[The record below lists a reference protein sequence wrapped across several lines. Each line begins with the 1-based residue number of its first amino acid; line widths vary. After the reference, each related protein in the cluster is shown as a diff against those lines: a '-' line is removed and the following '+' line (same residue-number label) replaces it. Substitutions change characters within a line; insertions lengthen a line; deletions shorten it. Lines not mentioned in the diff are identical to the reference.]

1 MYISYIDRFQ
11 YRDDA
16 RVSHPRPGIRLQ
28 PEKGFDMN
36 RGSISLAALLWLIIG
51 FLVIYPLSILVLES
65 FKIAPTDTWGIG
77 NYLEFFR
84 DTYYL
89 KTFANTLV
97 LSSLVL
103 LTATLFGVP
112 LAYILARYR
121 QWGKTVFT
129 ALILL
134 PIVLPAYAGVFA
146 FIIFFGKYGTVN
158 LLLMDSGLIEA
169 PINFIYG
176 LHGLVFVQALHM
188 LPFIV
193 LGLSAGF
200 TNIDPCFEEAA
211 EVEGASGFRRF
222 FTVSLPLCTP
232 SYLAGAVIVFLWPF
246 TDWLTP
252 LILGQ
257 VDFLPSVAYINIA
270 YHFTDVHRKYLGI
283 VAVIVSSL
291 VCISLF
297 LLARWWVERKK
308 YTGLSKGTTSE
319 GRVIEPSPLVKS
331 GAYLYMF
338 FIAGLVLLIPIVLGL
353 SAFSRRWVLEPFPTY
368 WTLDNFRLI
377 LLESPLLIKNSFLF
391 SGVAL
396 LFGIA
401 FGLPAAYIIVR
412 TQVPGKDALD
422 FVITLMLAFP
432 GMAVGVAYLF
442 GFWEGIPLARYWIIM
457 PLALFARRLPY
468 FLRMAH
474 SSYLQLDSSLEEAS
488 EVSGVG
494 KLRTFFSISLPLLLK
509 GVLVGVVMFFIM
521 AFQEISTAIFL
532 YRGGWETLPIGIYL
546 NWHRGMEFGIAAAMA
561 FLMIVITFILLLI
574 ISRVAGGILKA
585 AWGPGGT

>member
-1 MYISYIDRFQ
+1 MS
-11 YRDDA
+11 
-16 RVSHPRPGIRLQ
+16 
-28 PEKGFDMN
+28 
-36 RGSISLAALLWLIIG
+36 RGNAFLAALLWLVIA
-51 FLVIYPLSILVLES
+51 FLVLYPLSFLVLES
-65 FKIAPTDTWGIG
+65 LKIAGTDNWGIK
-77 NYLEFFR
+77 NYLGFFQ

-89 KTFANTLV
+89 KTFGNTLV

-103 LTATLFGVP
+103 LTTTLFGVP

-121 QWGKTVFT
+121 HWGKTVFT

-146 FIIFFGKYGTVN
+146 FIIFLGKHGTLN
-158 LLLMDSGLIEA
+158 LLLMEAGLIKT

-176 LHGLVFVQALHM
+176 LHGLVFIQSLHM

-200 TNIDPCFEEAA
+200 TTIDPSFEEAA

-222 FTVSLPLCTP
+222 FTISLPLCTP
-232 SYLAGAVIVFLWPF
+232 SYMAGAVIVFLWPF

-252 LILGQ
+252 MILGQ

-270 YHFTDVHRKYLGI
+270 YHFTDMHRKYMGI
-283 VAVIVSSL
+283 VAVIISSI
-291 VCISLF
+291 VCIALF
-297 LLARWWVERKK
+297 LLVKRWVERKK

-319 GRVIEPSPLVKS
+319 GRVIEPGALVKS
-331 GAYLYMF
+331 GAYVYMV

-353 SAFSRRWVLEPFPTY
+353 SAFSRRWVFEPFPSY
-368 WTLDNFRLI
+368 WTLENFRLI
-377 LLESPLLIKNSFLF
+377 LLESPILIKNSFLF
-391 SGVAL
+391 SGIAL
-396 LFGIA
+396 IFGIT
-401 FGLPAAYIIVR
+401 FGLPAAYLIVR
-412 TQVPGKDALD
+412 TRVPGKNALD

-432 GMAVGVAYLF
+432 GIAVGVGYLLA
-442 GFWEGIPLARYWIIM
+442 FWKGIPLATYWIIM

-474 SSYLQLDSSLEEAS
+474 SAYLQLDISLEEAS
-488 EVSGVG
+488 EVSGAG
-494 KLRTFFSISLPLLLK
+494 KIRTFFHISLPLLIK

-574 ISRVAGGILKA
+574 ISRIGGGILKA

>member
-1 MYISYIDRFQ
+1 MS
-11 YRDDA
+11 
-16 RVSHPRPGIRLQ
+16 
-28 PEKGFDMN
+28 
-36 RGSISLAALLWLIIG
+36 RGNIFLAALLWLIIG
-51 FLVIYPLSILVLES
+51 FLVVYPLSFLILES
-65 FKIAPTDTWGIG
+65 FKIAGTSSWGIQ
-77 NYLEFFR
+77 NYLEFFQ

-89 KTFANTLV
+89 KTFGNTLL

-103 LTATLFGVP
+103 LTTTLFGVP

-121 QWGKTVFT
+121 HWGKTVFT

-146 FIIFFGKYGTVN
+146 FVIFFGKYGTVN
-158 LLLMDSGLIEA
+158 LLLMDTGLIEK

-176 LHGLVFVQALHM
+176 LHGLVFIQSLHM

-193 LGLSAGF
+193 LG
-200 TNIDPCFEEAA
+200 PFEEAA
-211 EVEGASGFRRF
+211 EVEGAGGFWRF
-222 FTVSLPLCTP
+222 LTVTLPLCTP

-246 TDWLTP
+246 TDWLSP

-257 VDFLPSVAYINIA
+257 VDFLPSVSYINIA
-270 YHFTDVHRKYLGI
+270 YHFTDMHRKYMGI
-283 VAVIVSSL
+283 VAVVVSSV
-291 VCISLF
+291 VCIGIF

-308 YTGLSKGTTSE
+308 YTGLSKGTTAE
-319 GRVIEPSPLVKS
+319 GRVIEPGPLVKL
-331 GAYLYMF
+331 GAYLYIL
-338 FIAGLVLLIPIVLGL
+338 FIAGLVLLIPVVLGL
-353 SAFSRRWVLEPFPTY
+353 AAFSRRWVLEPFPTY
-368 WTLDNFRLI
+368 WTLENFRLI
-377 LLESPLLIKNSFLF
+377 LLESPLLIQNSFVF
-391 SGVAL
+391 SGIAL
-396 LFGIA
+396 VFGIA
-401 FGLPAAYIIVR
+401 FGLPVAYLIVR
-412 TQVPGKDALD
+412 TRVPGKDALD

-432 GMAVGVAYLF
+432 GMAVGVSYLLA
-442 GFWEGIPLARYWIIM
+442 FWHTIPLATHWIIM

-474 SSYLQLDSSLEEAS
+474 SAYLQLDISLEEAS

-494 KLRTFFSISLPLLLK
+494 KTRTFFNISLPLLIK

-532 YRGGWETLPIGIYL
+532 YRGGWETLPIGIFL

-574 ISRVAGGILKA
+574 ISRISGGVLKA

>member
-1 MYISYIDRFQ
+1 MS
-11 YRDDA
+11 
-16 RVSHPRPGIRLQ
+16 
-28 PEKGFDMN
+28 
-36 RGSISLAALLWLIIG
+36 RGNLSLTTVLWLIIA
-51 FLVIYPLSILVLES
+51 FLVIYPLSFLVLES
-65 FKIAPTDTWGIG
+65 FKIAETSTWGLK
-77 NYLEFFR
+77 NYLEFFQ

-89 KTFANTLV
+89 KTFGNTLI

-103 LTATLFGVP
+103 LTTTLFGVP

-121 QWGKTVFT
+121 HWGKTIFT

-146 FIIFFGKYGTVN
+146 FVIFFGKYGTLN
-158 LLLMDSGLIEA
+158 LLLMDTGLIEQ

-176 LHGLVFVQALHM
+176 LHGLVFIQSLHM

-200 TNIDPCFEEAA
+200 TTIDPSFEEAA
-211 EVEGASGFRRF
+211 EVEGASGFWRF
-222 FTVSLPLCTP
+222 LTVSLPLCTP

-257 VDFLPSVAYINIA
+257 VDFLPSVSYINIA
-270 YHFTDVHRKYLGI
+270 YHFTDVHRKYMGI
-283 VAVIVSSL
+283 VAVVVSSI
-291 VCISLF
+291 VCISIF

-319 GRVIEPSPLVKS
+319 GRVIEPSGLVKL
-331 GAYLYMF
+331 GAYLYLI
-338 FIAGLVLLIPIVLGL
+338 FIACLVLLIPIVLGL
-353 SAFSRRWVLEPFPTY
+353 AAFSRRWVLEPFPTY
-368 WTLDNFRLI
+368 WTLENFKLI
-377 LLESPLLIKNSFLF
+377 LMESPLLIKNSFLF
-391 SGVAL
+391 STIAL
-396 LFGIA
+396 AFGIT
-401 FGLPAAYIIVR
+401 FGLPASYIIVR
-412 TQVPGKDALD
+412 TRVPGRNALD

-432 GMAVGVAYLF
+432 GIAVGVSYLLA
-442 GFWEGIPLARYWIIM
+442 FWQGIPLATHWLIM

-474 SSYLQLDSSLEEAS
+474 SSYLQLDISLEEAS
-488 EVSGVG
+488 EVSGAG
-494 KLRTFFSISLPLLLK
+494 KIRTFFNISLPLLIK

-574 ISRVAGGILKA
+574 ISRIGGGILKA

>member
-1 MYISYIDRFQ
+1 MS
-11 YRDDA
+11 
-16 RVSHPRPGIRLQ
+16 
-28 PEKGFDMN
+28 
-36 RGSISLAALLWLIIG
+36 RGNISLAALLWLVIA

-65 FKIAPTDTWGIG
+65 FKIAGTDSWGIK
-77 NYLEFFR
+77 NYLEFFQ

-89 KTFANTLV
+89 KTFGNTLL
-97 LSSLVL
+97 LSTLVL
-103 LTATLFGVP
+103 LTTTVFGVP

-121 QWGKTVFT
+121 HWGKTVFT

-134 PIVLPAYAGVFA
+134 PIVLPAFAGVFA
-146 FIIFFGKYGTVN
+146 FIIFFGKFGTMN
-158 LLLMDSGLIEA
+158 LLLMEIGLIKT
-169 PINFIYG
+169 PVNFIYG
-176 LHGLVFVQALHM
+176 IHGLVFIQSLHM

-222 FTVSLPLCTP
+222 FTVTLPLCTP

-270 YHFTDVHRKYLGI
+270 YHFTDMHRKYMGI
-283 VAVIVSSL
+283 VAVVVAAI
-291 VCISLF
+291 VCITLF

-319 GRVIEPSPLVKS
+319 GRVIEPGPLVKS
-331 GAYLYMF
+331 GAYVYII
-338 FIAGLVLLIPIVLGL
+338 FISILVLLIPIVLGL
-353 SAFSRRWVLEPFPTY
+353 SAFSRRWVFEPLPTY
-368 WTLDNFRLI
+368 WTLENFRVI
-377 LLESPLLIKNSFLF
+377 LLESPGLIKNSFLF
-391 SGVAL
+391 SGIAL
-396 LFGIA
+396 FFGIA
-401 FGLPAAYIIVR
+401 FGLPAAYLIVR
-412 TQVPGKDALD
+412 TRVPGKDALD

-432 GMAVGVAYLF
+432 GIAVGVGYLLA
-442 GFWEGIPLARYWIIM
+442 FWKGIPLATYWIIM

-474 SSYLQLDSSLEEAS
+474 SSYLQLDISLEEAS
-488 EVSGVG
+488 EVSGAG
-494 KLRTFFSISLPLLLK
+494 RLRTFLYISLPLLLK

-532 YRGGWETLPIGIYL
+532 YRGGWETLPVGIFL
-546 NWHRGMEFGIAAAMA
+546 NWHRSMEFGIAAAMA

-574 ISRVAGGILKA
+574 ISRIGGGILKA

>member
-1 MYISYIDRFQ
+1 MS
-11 YRDDA
+11 
-16 RVSHPRPGIRLQ
+16 
-28 PEKGFDMN
+28 
-36 RGSISLAALLWLIIG
+36 RGNYYLAAFLWLIIA
-51 FLVIYPLSILVLES
+51 FFVLYPLSIVILES
-65 FKIAPTDTWGIG
+65 FKISGTDSWGIQ
-77 NYLEFFR
+77 NYLEFFQ

-89 KTFANTLV
+89 KTFGNTLL
-97 LSSLVL
+97 LSVL
-103 LTATLFGVP
+103 LLVTTTVFGVP

-121 QWGKTVFT
+121 HRGKTIFT

-134 PIVLPAYAGVFA
+134 PIVLPAFAGVFA
-146 FIIFFGKYGTVN
+146 FIIFFGKYGTLN
-158 LLLMDSGLIEA
+158 LLLMDMGLIEK

-176 LHGLVFVQALHM
+176 IHGLVFIQSLHM

-200 TNIDPCFEEAA
+200 TNIDPSFEEAA

-222 FTVSLPLCTP
+222 FTITLPLCTP
-232 SYLAGAVIVFLWPF
+232 SYMAGAVLVFLWPF

-257 VDFLPSVAYINIA
+257 VDYLPSVSYINIA
-270 YHFTDVHRKYLGI
+270 YHFTDVHRKYMGI
-283 VAVIVSSL
+283 VAVVVSAI

-297 LLARWWVERKK
+297 LSVRWWVERRK

-319 GRVIEPSPLVKS
+319 GRVIEPSALVKS
-331 GAYLYMF
+331 GAYLYMVL
-338 FIAGLVLLIPIVLGL
+338 IAILVLLIPVVLGL
-353 SAFSRRWVLEPFPTY
+353 AAFSRRWSFEVFPTY
-368 WTLDNFRLI
+368 WTLENFRLI
-377 LLESPLLIKNSFLF
+377 LLESPTLIKNSFLF
-391 SGVAL
+391 SGIAL
-396 LFGIA
+396 VFGIA

-412 TQVPGKDALD
+412 TRVPGRDALD

-432 GMAVGVAYLF
+432 GIAIGVSYLLA
-442 GFWEGIPLARYWIIM
+442 FWKTIPLATHWIIM
-457 PLALFARRLPY
+457 PLALFSRRLPY

-474 SSYLQLDSSLEEAS
+474 SSYLQLDTSLEEAS
-488 EVSGVG
+488 EVSGAG
-494 KLRTFFSISLPLLLK
+494 KIRTFFNISLPLLLK

-532 YRGGWETLPIGIYL
+532 YRGGWETLPIGIFL

-574 ISRVAGGILKA
+574 ISKIGGGVLKA
-585 AWGPGGT
+585 AWGAGEQ

>member
-1 MYISYIDRFQ
+1 M
-11 YRDDA
+11 A
-16 RVSHPRPGIRLQ
+16 RGT
-28 PEKGFDMN
+28 F
-36 RGSISLAALLWLIIG
+36 SLAALLWL
-51 FLVIYPLSILVLES
+51 VIAFFVVYPLSVLLLES
-65 FKIAPTDTWGIG
+65 FKIAETGGWGIA
-77 NYLEFFR
+77 NYLGFFQE
-84 DTYYL
+84 TYYL
-89 KTFANTLV
+89 KIFGNTLI
-97 LSSLVL
+97 LSTLVL
-103 LTATLFGVP
+103 LTTTVFGVP

-121 QWGKTVFT
+121 QRGKTIFT

-146 FIIFFGKYGTVN
+146 FIIFFGKFGTVN
-158 LLLMDSGLIEA
+158 LLLTDLGLIA
-169 PINFIYG
+169 KPINFIYG
-176 LHGLVFVQALHM
+176 FHGLVFVQSLHM

-200 TNIDPCFEEAA
+200 TNIDPSFEEAA
-211 EVEGASGFRRF
+211 EVEGASGLRRF
-222 FTVSLPLCTP
+222 LTVTLPLCTP
-232 SYLAGAVIVFLWPF
+232 SYLAGAVLVFLWPF

-252 LILGQ
+252 MILGQ
-257 VDFLPSVAYINIA
+257 VDFLPSIAYINIS
-270 YHFTDVHRKYLGI
+270 YHFTDMHRKYMGI
-283 VAVIVSSL
+283 VAVIISSI
-291 VCISLF
+291 VCIGLF
-297 LLARWWVERKK
+297 LLARWWVEKRK

-319 GRVIEPSPLVKS
+319 GRVIEPGPLLRS
-331 GAYLYMF
+331 GAYAYMV
-338 FIAGLVLLIPIVLGL
+338 FIAMLVLLIPFVLGL
-353 SAFSRRWVLEPFPTY
+353 AAFSRRWVFEPFPTY

-391 SGVAL
+391 SGLAL
-396 LFGIA
+396 VFGVV
-401 FGLPAAYIIVR
+401 FGLPAAYLIVR
-412 TQVPGKDALD
+412 TRVPGKDALD

-432 GMAVGVAYLF
+432 GIAVGVSYLLA
-442 GFWEGIPLARYWIIM
+442 FWKDIPLATHWIIM

-474 SSYLQLDSSLEEAS
+474 SSYLQLDISLEEAS

-494 KLRTFFSISLPLLLK
+494 KFRTFLFISLPLLVK

-546 NWHRGMEFGIAAAMA
+546 NWNRGMEFGIAAAMA

-574 ISRVAGGILKA
+574 IAKIGGGILKA

>member
-1 MYISYIDRFQ
+1 MS
-11 YRDDA
+11 
-16 RVSHPRPGIRLQ
+16 
-28 PEKGFDMN
+28 
-36 RGSISLAALLWLIIG
+36 RGNSFLATILWLIIA
-51 FLVIYPLSILVLES
+51 FLVIYPMSILVLES
-65 FKIAPTDTWGIG
+65 FKIAETSNWGIK
-77 NYLEFFR
+77 NYLGFFQ

-89 KTFANTLV
+89 KTFGNTLL
-97 LSSLVL
+97 LSALVL
-103 LTATLFGVP
+103 LTTTLFGIP

-121 QWGKTVFT
+121 HWGKTVFT

-134 PIVLPAYAGVFA
+134 PIVLPAFAGVFA
-146 FIIFFGKYGTVN
+146 FIIFFGKYGTLN
-158 LLLMDSGLIEA
+158 LLLMETGLIKT

-176 LHGLVFVQALHM
+176 LHGLVFVQSLHM

-222 FTVSLPLCTP
+222 ITVTLPLCTP
-232 SYLAGAVIVFLWPF
+232 TYMAGAVIVFLWPF

-257 VDFLPSVAYINIA
+257 VDFLPSVAYLNIA
-270 YHFTDVHRKYLGI
+270 YHFTDMSRKYMGI
-283 VAVIVSSL
+283 VAVVVSSV

-297 LLARWWVERKK
+297 LLARWWVEKRK
-308 YTGLSKGTTSE
+308 YTGLSKGTTAE
-319 GRVIEPSPLVKS
+319 GRVIEPGPVVKL
-331 GAYLYMF
+331 GAYLYMI
-338 FIAGLVLLIPIVLGL
+338 FIAALVLLIPIVLGL
-353 SAFSRRWVLEPFPTY
+353 SAFSRRWVFEAFPTY
-368 WTLDNFRLI
+368 WTLENFRLI
-377 LLESPLLIKNSFLF
+377 LLESPLLIKNSFVF
-391 SGVAL
+391 SGIAL

-412 TQVPGKDALD
+412 TRVPGRNALD

-432 GMAVGVAYLF
+432 GIAVGVGYLL
-442 GFWEGIPLARYWIIM
+442 GFWRGIPLAQYWIIM

-474 SSYLQLDSSLEEAS
+474 SSYLQLDISLEEAS
-488 EVSGVG
+488 EVSGAS
-494 KLRTFFSISLPLLLK
+494 KLRTFFYISLPLLVK

-532 YRGGWETLPIGIYL
+532 YRGGWETLPIGIFL

-574 ISRVAGGILKA
+574 ISRIAGGILKA

>member
-1 MYISYIDRFQ
+1 M
-11 YRDDA
+11 
-16 RVSHPRPGIRLQ
+16 
-28 PEKGFDMN
+28 
-36 RGSISLAALLWLIIG
+36 LAAFLWGIIG
-51 FLVIYPLSILVLES
+51 LLVLYPLSILVVES
-65 FKIAPTDTWGIG
+65 AKIEATGAWGLG
-77 NYLEFFR
+77 NYLEFFH

-103 LTATLFGVP
+103 LTTTIFGIP

-146 FIIFFGKYGTVN
+146 FIIFFGRFGTVN
-158 LLLMDSGLIEA
+158 LLLMDAGLIET

-176 LHGLVFVQALHM
+176 LHGLVFIQSLHM

-193 LGLSAGF
+193 LSLSAGF

-222 FTVSLPLCTP
+222 ITVTLPLCTP

-270 YHFTDVHRKYLGI
+270 YHFTDMHRKYMGI
-283 VAVIVSSL
+283 VAVVISSL
-291 VCISLF
+291 VCISIF

-319 GRVIEPSPLVKS
+319 GRVIEPSPIIQAS
-331 GAYLYMF
+331 AYLYMF
-338 FIAGLVLLIPIVLGL
+338 FIAALVLVIPIVLGL
-353 SAFSRRWVLEPFPTY
+353 AAFSRRWVFEPIPTY

-377 LLESPLLIKNSFLF
+377 LLESPLLIQNSFVY

-396 LFGIA
+396 LFGVC

-412 TQVPGKDALD
+412 TRVPGKNALD

-432 GMAVGVAYLF
+432 GMAIGVSYLL
-442 GFWEGIPLARYWIIM
+442 GFWEGIPLAKYWIIM

-494 KLRTFFSISLPLLLK
+494 KVRTFFYISLPLLLK

-561 FLMIVITFILLLI
+561 FLMIMITFVMLLI
-574 ISRVAGGILKA
+574 ISRIGGGILKA

>member
-1 MYISYIDRFQ
+1 
-11 YRDDA
+11 
-16 RVSHPRPGIRLQ
+16 VT
-28 PEKGFDMN
+28 
-36 RGSISLAALLWLIIG
+36 RGNILLSTILWSIIA
-51 FLVIYPLSILVLES
+51 FLVLYPLSILLVES
-65 FKIAPTDTWGIG
+65 FKIAGTESWGIS
-77 NYLEFFR
+77 NYLEFFK

-89 KTFANTLV
+89 KTFGNTLV
-97 LSSLVL
+97 LSTLVL
-103 LTATLFGVP
+103 LTTTLFGIP
-112 LAYILARYR
+112 LSYILARYR
-121 QWGKTVFT
+121 QRGKTVFT

-146 FIIFFGKYGTVN
+146 FIIFFGRFGTVN
-158 LLLMDSGLIEA
+158 LLLTDMGLIKE

-176 LHGLVFVQALHM
+176 LHGLVFVQSLHM

-193 LGLSAGF
+193 LSLSAGF

-211 EVEGASGFRRF
+211 EVEGASGFWRF
-222 FTVSLPLCTP
+222 LTVTLPLCTP
-232 SYLAGAVIVFLWPF
+232 TYLAGAVIVFLWPF

-270 YHFTDVHRKYLGI
+270 YHFTDMHRKYMGI
-283 VAVIVSSL
+283 VAVVVSSI
-291 VCISLF
+291 VCITLF

-308 YTGLSKGTTSE
+308 YTGLSKGTTAE
-319 GRVIEPSPLVKS
+319 GRVIEPSPLVKVGS
-331 GAYLYMF
+331 YVYMI
-338 FIAGLVLLIPIVLGL
+338 FIALLVLLIPIVLGL
-353 SAFSRRWVLEPFPTY
+353 AAFSRRWVLEPFPTY
-368 WTLDNFRLI
+368 WTLENFRLI
-377 LLESPLLIKNSFLF
+377 LTESPGLIMNSFKF
-391 SGVAL
+391 SLIAL

-401 FGLPAAYIIVR
+401 FGLPAAYLIVR
-412 TQVPGKDALD
+412 TRMPGRDALD

-432 GMAVGVAYLF
+432 GIAVGVSYLL
-442 GFWEGIPLARYWIIM
+442 GFWKTTPVPLADYWIIM
-457 PLALFARRLPY
+457 ALALFARRLPY

-474 SSYLQLDSSLEEAS
+474 ASYLQLDISLEEAS
-488 EVSGVG
+488 EVSGAG
-494 KLRTFFSISLPLLLK
+494 KIRTFFNISLPLLLK

-532 YRGGWETLPIGIYL
+532 YKGGWETLPIGIYL

-574 ISRVAGGILKA
+574 ISRISGGVLKA

>member
-1 MYISYIDRFQ
+1 MS
-11 YRDDA
+11 
-16 RVSHPRPGIRLQ
+16 
-28 PEKGFDMN
+28 
-36 RGSISLAALLWLIIG
+36 RGSYYLAAFLWLIIA
-51 FLVIYPLSILVLES
+51 FFVLYPLSIVILES
-65 FKIAPTDTWGIG
+65 FKISGTDSWGIQ
-77 NYLEFFR
+77 NYLEFFQ

-89 KTFANTLV
+89 RTFGNTLL
-97 LSSLVL
+97 LSTLLLV
-103 LTATLFGVP
+103 TTTVFGIP

-121 QWGKTVFT
+121 HRGKTIFT

-134 PIVLPAYAGVFA
+134 PIVLPAFAGVFA
-146 FIIFFGKYGTVN
+146 FIIFFGKYGTLN
-158 LLLMDSGLIEA
+158 LLLMDFGFIEK

-176 LHGLVFVQALHM
+176 IHGLVFIQSLHM

-200 TNIDPCFEEAA
+200 TNIDPSFEEAA

-222 FTVSLPLCTP
+222 FTITLPLCTP
-232 SYLAGAVIVFLWPF
+232 SYMAGAVLVFLWPF

-257 VDFLPSVAYINIA
+257 VDYLPSVSYINIA
-270 YHFTDVHRKYLGI
+270 YHFTDVHRKYMGI
-283 VAVIVSSL
+283 VAVVISAV

-297 LLARWWVERKK
+297 LFARWWVERRK

-319 GRVIEPSPLVKS
+319 GRVIEPSALVKS
-331 GAYLYMF
+331 GAYLYMV
-338 FIAGLVLLIPIVLGL
+338 FITILVLLIPIVLGL
-353 SAFSRRWVLEPFPTY
+353 AAFSRRWSFEVFPTY
-368 WTLDNFRLI
+368 WTLENFKLI
-377 LLESPLLIKNSFLF
+377 LLESPILIKNSFLF
-391 SGVAL
+391 SGIAL
-396 LFGIA
+396 VFGIA

-412 TQVPGKDALD
+412 TRVPGRDALD

-432 GMAVGVAYLF
+432 GIAIGVSYLLA
-442 GFWEGIPLARYWIIM
+442 FWKTIPLATHWIIM
-457 PLALFARRLPY
+457 PLALFSRRLPY

-474 SSYLQLDSSLEEAS
+474 SSYLQLDTSLEEAS
-488 EVSGVG
+488 EVSGAG
-494 KLRTFFSISLPLLLK
+494 KIRTFFNISLPLLLK

-532 YRGGWETLPIGIYL
+532 YRGGWETLPIGIFL

-574 ISRVAGGILKA
+574 ISRIGGGVLKA
-585 AWGPGGT
+585 AWGSGEN

>member
-1 MYISYIDRFQ
+1 M
-11 YRDDA
+11 
-16 RVSHPRPGIRLQ
+16 
-28 PEKGFDMN
+28 
-36 RGSISLAALLWLIIG
+36 
-51 FLVIYPLSILVLES
+51 
-65 FKIAPTDTWGIG
+65 
-77 NYLEFFR
+77 
-84 DTYYL
+84 
-89 KTFANTLV
+89 
-97 LSSLVL
+97 L
-103 LTATLFGVP
+103 LTTTLFGVP

-121 QWGKTVFT
+121 HWGKTVFT

-134 PIVLPAYAGVFA
+134 PIVLPAFAGVFA
-146 FIIFFGKYGTVN
+146 FIIFFGKYGTLN
-158 LLLMDSGLIEA
+158 LLLLDFGLIQK

-176 LHGLVFVQALHM
+176 LHGLVFVQSLHM

-200 TNIDPCFEEAA
+200 TTIDPSFEEAA
-211 EVEGASGFRRF
+211 EVEGASGFWRF
-222 FTVSLPLCTP
+222 LTVTLPLSTP
-232 SYLAGAVIVFLWPF
+232 NYLAGAVLVFLWPF

-257 VDFLPSVAYINIA
+257 VNFLPSIAYINIA
-270 YHFTDVHRKYLGI
+270 YHFTDMHRKYMGI
-283 VAVIVSSL
+283 VAVIVSSI

-297 LLARWWVERKK
+297 LLSRRWVERKK
-308 YTGLSKGTTSE
+308 YTGLSKGTTAE
-319 GRVIEPSPLVKS
+319 GRIIEPGALVKL
-331 GAYLYMF
+331 GAYSYMF
-338 FIAGLVLLIPIVLGL
+338 FIAGVVLLIPVVLGL
-353 SAFSRRWVLEPFPTY
+353 GAFSRRWVFEPIPTY
-368 WTLDNFRLI
+368 WTLDNFRMIFLETPALI
-377 LLESPLLIKNSFLF
+377 ENSFLF

-401 FGLPAAYIIVR
+401 FGLPAAYLIVR
-412 TQVPGKDALD
+412 TRVPGKDALD

-432 GMAVGVAYLF
+432 GVAVGVSYLLA
-442 GFWEGIPLARYWIIM
+442 FWKDIPLATHWIIM

-474 SSYLQLDSSLEEAS
+474 SSYLQLDISLEEAS
-488 EVSGVG
+488 EVSGAG
-494 KLRTFFSISLPLLLK
+494 KFRTFMNISLPLLVK

-521 AFQEISTAIFL
+521 AFQEITTAIFL
-532 YRGGWETLPIGIYL
+532 YRGGWETLPIGIFL

>member
-1 MYISYIDRFQ
+1 MS
-11 YRDDA
+11 
-16 RVSHPRPGIRLQ
+16 
-28 PEKGFDMN
+28 
-36 RGSISLAALLWLIIG
+36 RGNTFLAALLWLVIA
-51 FLVIYPLSILVLES
+51 FLVLYPLSFLVLES
-65 FKIAPTDTWGIG
+65 FKIAGTGNWGIR
-77 NYLEFFR
+77 NYLGFFQ

-89 KTFANTLV
+89 KTFGNTLV
-97 LSSLVL
+97 LGSLVL
-103 LTATLFGVP
+103 LTTTLFGVP

-121 QWGKTVFT
+121 HWGKTVFT

-146 FIIFFGKYGTVN
+146 FIIFLGKYGTVN
-158 LLLMDSGLIEA
+158 LLLMEAGLIKT

-176 LHGLVFVQALHM
+176 LHGLVFIQSLHM

-200 TNIDPCFEEAA
+200 TTIDPSFEEAA

-222 FTVSLPLCTP
+222 FTISLPLCTP
-232 SYLAGAVIVFLWPF
+232 SYMAGAVIVFLWPF

-252 LILGQ
+252 MILGQ
-257 VDFLPSVAYINIA
+257 VDFLPSVAYLNIA
-270 YHFTDVHRKYLGI
+270 YHFTDMHRKYMGI
-283 VAVIVSSL
+283 VAVIISSI
-291 VCISLF
+291 VCIALF
-297 LLARWWVERKK
+297 LLVKRWVERKK

-319 GRVIEPSPLVKS
+319 GRVIEPSALVKS
-331 GAYLYMF
+331 GAYVYMV

-353 SAFSRRWVLEPFPTY
+353 SAFSRRWVFEPFPSY
-368 WTLDNFRLI
+368 WTLENFRLI
-377 LLESPLLIKNSFLF
+377 LLESPILIKNSFIF
-391 SGVAL
+391 SGIAL
-396 LFGIA
+396 LFGIT
-401 FGLPAAYIIVR
+401 FGLPAAYLIVR
-412 TQVPGKDALD
+412 TRVPGKNALD

-432 GMAVGVAYLF
+432 GIAVGVSYLLA
-442 GFWEGIPLARYWIIM
+442 FWKGIPLATYWIIM

-474 SSYLQLDSSLEEAS
+474 SSYLQLDISLEEAS
-488 EVSGVG
+488 EVSGAG
-494 KLRTFFSISLPLLLK
+494 KIRTFFNISLPLLIK

-574 ISRVAGGILKA
+574 ISRIGGGILKA

>member
-1 MYISYIDRFQ
+1 MS
-11 YRDDA
+11 
-16 RVSHPRPGIRLQ
+16 
-28 PEKGFDMN
+28 
-36 RGSISLAALLWLIIG
+36 RGNISLAALLWLIIA
-51 FLVIYPLSILVLES
+51 FLLIYPLSILVLES
-65 FKIAPTDTWGIG
+65 FKIAGTDRWGIN
-77 NYLEFFR
+77 NYLGFFQEA
-84 DTYYL
+84 YYL
-89 KTFANTLV
+89 KIFGNTLL
-97 LSSLVL
+97 LSTLVL
-103 LTATLFGVP
+103 LTTTLFGVP

-121 QWGKTVFT
+121 TRWKTVFT

-146 FIIFFGKYGTVN
+146 FIIFFGKYGTLN
-158 LLLMDSGLIEA
+158 LLLVETGLIKT

-176 LHGLVFVQALHM
+176 LHGLVFIQSLHM

-200 TNIDPCFEEAA
+200 TTIDPSFEEAA

-222 FTVSLPLCTP
+222 FTVTLPLCTP
-232 SYLAGAVIVFLWPF
+232 SYMAGAVIVFLWPF

-257 VDFLPSVAYINIA
+257 IDFLPSTAYINIA
-270 YHFTDVHRKYLGI
+270 YHFTDMHRKYMGI
-283 VAVIVSSL
+283 VAVVVSSV
-291 VCISLF
+291 VCIGLF
-297 LLARWWVERKK
+297 LLVRWWVERKK

-331 GAYLYMF
+331 GAYLYML

-353 SAFSRRWVLEPFPTY
+353 AAFSRRWVLEPFPTY
-368 WTLDNFRLI
+368 WTLENFRVI
-377 LLESPLLIKNSFLF
+377 LLETPLLIQNSFVF
-391 SGVAL
+391 SGLAL
-396 LFGIA
+396 IFGVA

-412 TQVPGKDALD
+412 TRVPGRHALD

-432 GMAVGVAYLF
+432 GIAVGVSYLLA
-442 GFWEGIPLARYWIIM
+442 FWKDIPLATYWIIM

-474 SSYLQLDSSLEEAS
+474 SAYLQLDISLEEAS
-488 EVSGVG
+488 EVSGAG
-494 KLRTFFSISLPLLLK
+494 KLRTFMNISLPLLLK

-574 ISRVAGGILKA
+574 ISRIGGGILKA
-585 AWGPGGT
+585 AWGPGET